1 MSKHLARAIS
11 ELRSDLVAQFGRV
24 EQMIGLSVRSLVER
38 RSDLVPGILETDGL
52 VNRCDVRI
60 EEECLK
66 ILALHQPVSE
76 DLRWV
81 VTVVKINADLE
92 RMADLA
98 CHIAERSVAIDAYP
112 LFRPPAEINA
122 MVGRVLQMVRQ
133 SVDSF
138 ISGSQAGALSVIGTD
153 DEVDELYV
161 KIIERL
167 HLVMRSDND
176 AIEAAVHCFSAARH
190 LERIADIAATIAEE
204 TIYLVSGEIVRHR
217 RVGREDAPTT

>member
-1 MSKHLARAIS
+1 MSRHLERSIS
-11 ELRSDLVAQFGRV
+11 QLRSDLVAQFGRV

-38 RSDLVPGILETDGL
+38 RSDLVPGILETDAQ
-52 VNRCDVRI
+52 VDHWDVRI

-81 VTVVKINADLE
+81 ITVVKINADLE

-98 CHIAERSVAIDAYP
+98 CHIAERSVDIDGYP
-112 LFRPPAEINA
+112 LFRPPTQINL
-122 MVGRVLQMVRQ
+122 MVSRVLQMVRQ

-138 ISGSQAGALSVIGTD
+138 ITGSDSAAQTVIETD
-153 DEVDELYV
+153 DEVDDLYV
-161 KIIERL
+161 LIIEQL
-167 HLVMRSDND
+167 HGVMRGDND

-190 LERIADIAATIAEE
+190 LERIADIAVTIAQK
-204 TIYLVSGEIVRHR
+204 TIYLITGEIVRHR
-217 RVGREDAPTT
+217 GPLD